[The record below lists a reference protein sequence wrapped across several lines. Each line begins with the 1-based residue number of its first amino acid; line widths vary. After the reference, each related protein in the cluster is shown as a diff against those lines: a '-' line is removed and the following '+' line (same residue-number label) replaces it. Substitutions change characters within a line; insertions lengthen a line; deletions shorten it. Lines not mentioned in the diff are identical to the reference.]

1 MTSSRQI
8 GVLRFAFRTPRSF
21 GDEDRAF
28 LESLAAQCTIAAE
41 RVQMFTDEHRKAVL
55 LQRSMLPM
63 TLPMIPGLLVAQRY
77 LPLGGQDETGGDW
90 YDGFLLEDG
99 RVAFSVGDVMG
110 KGVEAAAGMGRLRS
124 AVRAAAFADPDPAAV
139 LTVLDRLF
147 TCTEV
152 RETMHLRLNVG
163 DTLLLHSDGLVEHR
177 SRGFDEGQA
186 ELAQLVRDLPRIPL
200 GSFCDLVVHAM
211 TAGVRTE
218 DDVTLLAIHREM

>member
-1 MTSSRQI
+1 
-8 GVLRFAFRTPRSF
+8 
-21 GDEDRAF
+21 
-28 LESLAAQCTIAAE
+28 
-41 RVQMFTDEHRKAVL
+41 
-55 LQRSMLPM
+55 
-63 TLPMIPGLLVAQRY
+63 
-77 LPLGGQDETGGDW
+77 
-90 YDGFLLEDG
+90 
-99 RVAFSVGDVMG
+99 VAFSVGDVMG

-147 TCTEV
+147 TCTETDDSLSTLVYGVVNPRTGELVLGDAGHLPALLIPAEGEPRLIDAGPGSTPLGVAEV
-152 RETMHLRLNVG
+152 RETMQLRLDVG

-186 ELAQLVRDLPRIPL
+186 ELARLVKDLPRIPL